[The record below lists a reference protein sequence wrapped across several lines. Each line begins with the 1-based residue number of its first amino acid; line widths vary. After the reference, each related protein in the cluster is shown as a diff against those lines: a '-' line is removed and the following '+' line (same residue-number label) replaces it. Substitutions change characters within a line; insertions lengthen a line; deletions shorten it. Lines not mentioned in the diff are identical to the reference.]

1 MFLLVPIFALFTRI
15 AWRRKLPR
23 YPAHLYLA
31 LHLHAAWFAAL
42 ALSIIATAFVA
53 SETILVVMG
62 SVALAYIVGYGVIT
76 LRRVF
81 QDSWVRTIAKAA
93 VLAIAYAL
101 CLFAVTLG
109 LLAYAL
115 AMM

>member
-1 MFLLVPIFALFTRI
+1 MPPLTGPYCASCGQKPPHSDL
-15 AWRRKLPR
+15 
-23 YPAHLYLA
+23 
-31 LHLHAAWFAAL
+31 
-42 ALSIIATAFVA
+42 TAFVV
-53 SETILVVMG
+53 SETILIVMG
-62 SVALAYIVGYGVIT
+62 SVALAYIVANGVVT

-81 QDSWVRTIAKAA
+81 QDSWVRTITKAA
-93 VLAIAYAL
+93 ILAIAYAL